1 MSKIKS
7 KGRPKGSRNLPKRP
21 GFYKLS
27 PEQIAE
33 YFSDAPYVLVSK
45 DWLLKRIG
53 DNKLFDAFF
62 NAPAT
67 PQSDESVWTVQE
79 L

>member
-7 KGRPKGSRNLPKRP
+7 KGRPKGSRNVPKRP

-27 PEQIAE
+27 PQQIEE
-33 YFSDAPYVLVSK
+33 YFGEAPYILVSK

-62 NAPAT
+62 NASAT
-67 PQSDESVWTVQE
+67 SLTEESAWELQE